1 MGEIITFIQANG
13 ELTAGGALLLIVMLI
28 VTGLLVPYRQ
38 LKQAIAERDAWH
50 EAHTVSEKARIE
62 MDGELSLM
70 MESMRI
76 SKVFYNDFLKPVP
89 HGKSPQDGGSVA
101 RGGSDVVV

>member
-1 MGEIITFIQANG
+1 MAEIISFIQANG
-13 ELTAGGALLLIVMLI
+13 ELTAGGILLLVVMLI
-28 VTGLLVPYRQ
+28 LTGLLVPYRQ
-38 LKQAIAERDAWH
+38 HKQALDDRDSWRA
-50 EAHTVSEKARIE
+50 AHDISEKARIE

-89 HGKSPQDGGSVA
+89 HSESPKDGGTVTP
-101 RGGSDVVV
+101 GGTDVVA